1 MLRLAPLFPL
11 ILLLAAC
18 TRSDSP
24 PPTTTPS
31 TQGATMN
38 DFAFSS
44 PAFEHGQP
52 IPRKYTGDGADVS
65 PPLVWSGTPANAK
78 AFALIVDDPDAPTH
92 DPFVH
97 WVLFNIPASVKS
109 LPEGID
115 KLLTPKNLP
124 GISRGTTPSLRPAGT
139 DPPPLKATASTTT
152 ISNSTPSTPPS
163 PSPPT

>member
-1 MLRLAPLFPL
+1 
-11 ILLLAAC
+11 
-18 TRSDSP
+18 
-24 PPTTTPS
+24 
-31 TQGATMN
+31 MN

-52 IPRKYTGDGADVS
+52 IPRKYTGDGANVS

-124 GISRGTTPSLRPAGT
+124 GALQGHNSFAKAGW
-139 DPPPLKATASTTT
+139 
-152 ISNSTPSTPPS
+152 NG
-163 PSPPT
+163 PSPPKGHGVHHYHFQLYALDAPLTLAPDVSKKQLLAAMQGHILGQAELIGTYERK